1 MTVRGVL
8 ENGGSATMAD
18 SYEGMWLELEAQ
30 TALINCLTLD
40 QLLVVLEYD
49 KPLKGFDASKMT
61 LWDFLAGGDDG

>member
-1 MTVRGVL
+1 
-8 ENGGSATMAD
+8 MAD

-49 KPLKGFDASKMT
+49 KPLKGYDASKMPK
-61 LWDFLAGGDDG
+61 WGVVEERDDG